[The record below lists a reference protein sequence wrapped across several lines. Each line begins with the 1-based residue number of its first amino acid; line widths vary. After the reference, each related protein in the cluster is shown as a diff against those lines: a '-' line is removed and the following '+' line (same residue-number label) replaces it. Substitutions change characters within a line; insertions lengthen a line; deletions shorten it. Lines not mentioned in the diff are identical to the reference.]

1 MVVGDG
7 APWIAHQ
14 IKERFGAQSSYLVDF
29 FHVCDYLSAAAQA
42 IHSEVPAQQL
52 WLQTQKERLKTQGLG
67 PLLNELHANLE
78 PVAMAEELAP
88 IRRCHRYLSHR
99 QDQLDYEGAIRQDL
113 PIGSGEIESA
123 HRYVVQKRLKLPG
136 SWWTPENAEH
146 MLALRVSR
154 LNGEWQSYWAT
165 NYLYAT

>member
-1 MVVGDG
+1 
-7 APWIAHQ
+7 
-14 IKERFGAQSSYLVDF
+14 
-29 FHVCDYLSAAAQA
+29 
-42 IHSEVPAQQL
+42 
-52 WLQTQKERLKTQGLG
+52 
-67 PLLNELHANLE
+67 
-78 PVAMAEELAP
+78 MADELAP
-88 IRRCHRYLSHR
+88 IRRCYRYLSHR
-99 QDQLDYEGAIRQDL
+99 QDQLDYEGAIRQNL

-165 NYLYAT
+165 NYLYAA

>member
-1 MVVGDG
+1 MGDG

-14 IKERFGAQSSYLVDF
+14 IKERFGSQSTYLVDF
-29 FHVCDYLSAAAQA
+29 FHVCDYLSAAAQGV
-42 IHSEVPAQQL
+42 HGEVPAQQL
-52 WLQTQKERLKTQGLG
+52 WLQTQKHRLKTQGLG
-67 PLLNELHANLE
+67 PLLNELQANLE
-78 PVAMAEELAP
+78 PVGAAEELAP
-88 IRRCHRYLSHR
+88 IRRCYRYLSHR

-136 SWWTPENAEH
+136 AWWTPENAEN

-165 NYLYAT
+165 NYLYAA